1 MSTPAFVRK
10 VELIDKLLKDKQYT
24 TAAREC
30 LILIEGGLREIL
42 INDTDK
48 LEPSDRDRVR
58 NEERKAAIKDKE
70 STSDKKPKR
79 SFENFTLGELIRVIR
94 DAKFFEA
101 WEKISQKS
109 FPMLINLDKITS
121 FRNQLFHAKG
131 WAANREATQDEAELV
146 FDFFKHFGR
155 VLNIGN
161 NPRLTD
167 LKQQL
172 QQSEL
177 KQPLRKK
184 VMDYLK
190 KLENQGIDD
199 DAEEMLGY
207 IDELVAGECSAD
219 DFAELWQDQQ
229 NQQSTAL
236 NYAALLE
243 QLQHGEIA
251 LFLGSEIPDKI
262 KKGLE
267 QEENHDAL
275 PLTELCELIEL
286 QHGRT
291 TLYRKVERQAN
302 ALLLTENFRELA
314 ELLAKT
320 PKPVILI
327 SVDCNS
333 LIQEVFKQY
342 HKPFVVFSPAIDS
355 KHLGKFIVEYWDEPK
370 LQVVTTEEL
379 SDLRLFER
387 GYSLIY
393 KIRGCFSLNNSELAI
408 TKDKDCLILSEQDYF
423 TFARHLDRLVPDY
436 LAGLLQTRGLW
447 FLGHHPDNWQN
458 RLLMKAILEK
468 RSNSLSYAVDEQLTP
483 FTQVYWKTSR
493 VENYQMSLSEFVR
506 NLQQAQTRE

>member
-1 MSTPAFVRK
+1 
-10 VELIDKLLKDKQYT
+10 
-24 TAAREC
+24 
-30 LILIEGGLREIL
+30 
-42 INDTDK
+42 
-48 LEPSDRDRVR
+48 
-58 NEERKAAIKDKE
+58 
-70 STSDKKPKR
+70 
-79 SFENFTLGELIRVIR
+79 
-94 DAKFFEA
+94 
-101 WEKISQKS
+101 
-109 FPMLINLDKITS
+109 
-121 FRNQLFHAKG
+121 
-131 WAANREATQDEAELV
+131 
-146 FDFFKHFGR
+146 
-155 VLNIGN
+155 
-161 NPRLTD
+161 
-167 LKQQL
+167 
-172 QQSEL
+172 
-177 KQPLRKK
+177 
-184 VMDYLK
+184 
-190 KLENQGIDD
+190 
-199 DAEEMLGY
+199 
-207 IDELVAGECSAD
+207 
-219 DFAELWQDQQ
+219 
-229 NQQSTAL
+229 L
-236 NYAALLE
+236 NYAGLLE

-333 LIQEVFKQY
+333 LIQEVFKQH
-342 HKPFVVFSPAIDS
+342 HKKFVVFSPAIDS
-355 KHLGKFIVEYWDEPK
+355 KYLGNFIVEHWDKPE

>member
-1 MSTPAFVRK
+1 MSTPAFDRK
-10 VELIDKLLKDKQYT
+10 VELIEKLLKDKQYT

-30 LILIEGGLREIL
+30 LILIEGGLRDIL
-42 INDTDK
+42 IKETDK
-48 LEPSDRDRVR
+48 LEPSDRSRVR
-58 NEERKAAIKDKE
+58 NEEHKVAKGKE

-79 SFENFTLGELIRVIR
+79 SFENFTLGELIGIIR
-94 DAKFFEA
+94 NAKFFEA

-131 WAANREATQDEAELV
+131 WAAHREATQDEAELI
-146 FDFFKHFGR
+146 FDFFKYFGKI
-155 VLNIGN
+155 LNIGN
-161 NPRLTD
+161 NPRLTE
-167 LKQQL
+167 LKQGL

-177 KQPLRKK
+177 KLPLRKK
-184 VMDYLK
+184 IIDYLK

-207 IDELVAGECSAD
+207 IDEWIAGKCPAD
-219 DFAELWQDQQ
+219 DFEALWQDQQ

-236 NYAALLE
+236 NYPALLE
-243 QLQHGEIA
+243 QLRHGEIA
-251 LFLGSEIPDKI
+251 LFLGSEIPEKI

-267 QEENHDAL
+267 QEQNHEAL

-291 TLYRKVERQAN
+291 TLYRKIERHAN
-302 ALLLTENFRELA
+302 ALLLKENFHELA
-314 ELLAKT
+314 ELLAGT
-320 PKPVILI
+320 LKPIILI

-333 LIQEVFKQY
+333 LIQEVFKRH

-355 KHLGKFIVEYWDEPK
+355 KYLGKFIVEYCDKPE

-393 KIRGCFSLNNSELAI
+393 KIRGCFSLNNDKLAV

-458 RLLMKAILEK
+458 RLLMQAILEK
-468 RSNSLSYAVDEQLTP
+468 RPKSLVYSVDAQVNE
-483 FTQVYWKTSR
+483 FTNIYWKAR
-493 VENYQMSLSEFVR
+493 GVENYQVSLNEFVSK
-506 NLQQAQTRE
+506 LQQVV